1 MIRKAFIC
9 LLISLVYSQNCK
21 LDVTRLSH
29 LEKNL
34 KLNTQKILEKKI
46 GEENAAL
53 FMGTARAGKSTLI
66 NYIINNKLKATK
78 KNQFEPIL
86 IEKAD
91 KKSSGPQIG
100 RGSKSKTTIPSK
112 WKSPKLPKL
121 VLWDTPG
128 FDDNR
133 GNEQDITNSYYIKFL
148 IDNLQSLKFIVVIDF
163 DDLKNDSPNPFFTLL
178 RHLEDIFQK
187 DFQNIFSSISV
198 IFAKAPEIW
207 NNYTVDHEFIKEK
220 LKMQFLSSSQMELSE
235 KKKKFILYL
244 IDNVNHT
251 GIFRRA
257 MRIGEVTS
265 DVDYNIFPAIR
276 NSVSLQRTF
285 LQHLKVSVSDAS
297 NLCLQNIASELKTMI
312 RVSMYN
318 LLNAMLQVVTTMKKN
333 DLIAIKNESYA
344 NYIRTFQKKVIVIK
358 EELSLSG
365 NHTRTLYST
374 VEAISLM
381 DNKFKLI
388 IDENNI
394 LEKIKILAFIDDL
407 LHTQVIEDLEHYL
420 FDILKWL
427 HESVNETISDVD
439 RMISDAKKENNKL
452 DNKDLK
458 LTHTEKEISYSKWDA
473 IIGAFQI
480 FIGKK
485 SLGDITNLHIT

>member
-257 MRIGEVTS
+257 MRI
-265 DVDYNIFPAIR
+265 
-276 NSVSLQRTF
+276 
-285 LQHLKVSVSDAS
+285 DAS